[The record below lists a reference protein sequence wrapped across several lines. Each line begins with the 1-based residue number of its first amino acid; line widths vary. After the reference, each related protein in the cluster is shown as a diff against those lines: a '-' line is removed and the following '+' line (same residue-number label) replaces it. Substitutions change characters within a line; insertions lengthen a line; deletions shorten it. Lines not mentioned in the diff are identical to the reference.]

1 MPGEAETPR
10 PTRRMRKERGG
21 RQHEIKVRLTSSE
34 LDELRDRAESAG
46 VSVARLLVESTLI
59 GDRQTVSQRRATLAA
74 FMVARRQVSGATTN
88 LNQLARVANST
99 QRVPVEVEE
108 AAARMVRTVEVLE
121 SAAARV
127 EAARR

>member
-1 MPGEAETPR
+1 
-10 PTRRMRKERGG
+10 MRKERGG